1 MSGSVLIGV
10 LEQGLL
16 YGIMVLGVY
25 LTFRILDFPDLTV
38 DGSFPL
44 GAAVAA
50 HMIIAGSNPWLAT
63 LTALFC
69 GMAAGFVTGFL
80 HTQLRITPLLAGI
93 LSMIAL
99 YSVNLRV
106 MGKSMISLLRMD
118 TIYTG
123 LSALGISDFLA
134 VIVLGIIVVAIAIFF
149 VYLFLETEMGLA
161 LRATGDNPQ
170 MIRSLG
176 VNTNIMKITGL
187 SISNGLIAFS
197 GAMVAQKQGFAD
209 VGMGIGMIIV
219 GLASVII
226 GEVLFGNHTI
236 LRCLI
241 AVVIGSIIYRFVIAM
256 VLQLGLA
263 PTDLKLFTAILVALA
278 LSSPV
283 LKEVVLKRINR
294 GGGEKNAACRLNQ

>member
-16 YGIMVLGVY
+16 YGVMVLGVY

-38 DGSFPL
+38 EGSFPL

-50 HMIIAGSNPWLAT
+50 HMIIIGIDPWLAT
-63 LTALFC
+63 VAALFC

-99 YSVNLRV
+99 YSINLRI

-123 LSALGISDFLA
+123 LSALGISDSLTVA
-134 VIVLGIIVVAIAIFF
+134 VLGAIVVTVVIILLYVFM
-149 VYLFLETEMGLA
+149 ETEAGLA
-161 LRATGDNPQ
+161 LRATGDNEQ

-176 VNTNIMKITGL
+176 VNTNIMKIIGL
-187 SISNGLIAFS
+187 SLGNGLVAFS

-226 GEVLFGNHTI
+226 GEVLFGSDNLI
-236 LRCLI
+236 RCLI
-241 AVVIGSIIYRFVIAM
+241 AVVIGSVIYRFVIAM

-283 LKEVVLKRINR
+283 LREVVLKRINR
-294 GGGEKNAACRLNQ
+294 GGGEKNAAC

>member
-1 MSGSVLIGV
+1 MVESIILGI

-38 DGSFPL
+38 DGSLTL
-44 GAAVAA
+44 GASVAA
-50 HMIIAGSNPWLAT
+50 HMIIIGYDPWLGT
-63 LTALFC
+63 LLALSV
-69 GMAAGFVTGFL
+69 GAVAGFVTGFL

-106 MGKSMISLLRMD
+106 MGKSMVSLLRME
-118 TIYTG
+118 TVYTG
-123 LSALGISDFLA
+123 LAGWGLNKSYSVVFVGL
-134 VIVLGIIVVAIAIFF
+134 VVVALVILFL
-149 VYLFLETEMGLA
+149 YLFLETEIGLS
-161 LRATGDNPQ
+161 LRATGDNEQ

-176 VNTNIMKITGL
+176 VNTNIMKIVGL
-187 SISNGLIAFS
+187 SISNALIALS
-197 GAMVAQKQGFAD
+197 GALVAQQQGFAD

-226 GEVLFGNHTI
+226 GEVLFSNRNL

-241 AVVIGSIIYRFVIAM
+241 AVVAGSVIYRLVIAG

-263 PTDLKLFTAILVALA
+263 PTDLKLFTAILVTLALA
-278 LSSPV
+278 SPV
-283 LKEVVLKRINR
+283 LKQSLAKRIAQ
-294 GGGEKNAACRLNQ
+294 GEGEKDAVC